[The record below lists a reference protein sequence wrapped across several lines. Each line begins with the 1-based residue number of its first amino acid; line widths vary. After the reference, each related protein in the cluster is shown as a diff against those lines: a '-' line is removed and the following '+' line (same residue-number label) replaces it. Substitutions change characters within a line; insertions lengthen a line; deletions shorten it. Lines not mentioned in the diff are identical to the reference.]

1 MDVRVFLADDH
12 PVFRRGLRGLVDA
25 QPDMHVVGEAE
36 DGRHA
41 IAGVI
46 ATHPDVAVLDV
57 SMPGM
62 NGAQA
67 TEELARRQPDVK
79 ILALSAH
86 EERVYVDQMLASGAA
101 GYVVKRVTTDEL
113 VRAIRMVAA
122 GEMFVD
128 PSIASAP
135 AASARPSPKGSREL
149 SDRERGVLERIARG
163 YSMHQIAAILRVS
176 QRTVETYRTRGMAKL
191 GAGSRAELVRYAIE
205 QGWLE

>member
-1 MDVRVFLADDH
+1 
-12 PVFRRGLRGLVDA
+12 
-25 QPDMHVVGEAE
+25 MHVVGEAE
-36 DGRHA
+36 DGREA

-57 SMPGM
+57 SMPGF

-67 TEELARRQPDVK
+67 TEELARCQPDVK

-86 EERVYVDQMLASGAA
+86 DERVYVDQMLASGAS
-101 GYVVKRVTTDEL
+101 GYVVKRAQTDEL
-113 VRAIRMVAA
+113 VRAIRTVAA

-128 PSIASAP
+128 PSVAAPPAAP
-135 AASARPSPKGSREL
+135 ARPAPKGSREL
-149 SDRERGVLERIARG
+149 SDRERSVLERIARG
-163 YSMHQIAAILRVS
+163 YSMHQIAAILQVS

-191 GAGSRAELVRYAIE
+191 GAGSRADLVRHAIE